1 MNLFCNFFEV
11 FRLFYNVFDLNDI
24 YQLKILCY
32 CYSHKIVGPQT
43 ILTSHEKQFINI
55 VKVDPFLSILSIAL
69 KSILRNNLE
78 HLLFGI
84 ENWIFLR
91 INESAWS
98 ITLLSCFWHALAI
111 IIDAFSSFNWFQ
123 SLVNMLEA
131 WHMKKG
137 LIVFSVDRDDYKV
150 HRIKIEN
157 WIVDIQQQ

>member
-91 INESAWS
+91 INESA
-98 ITLLSCFWHALAI
+98 
-111 IIDAFSSFNWFQ
+111 
-123 SLVNMLEA
+123 
-131 WHMKKG
+131 
-137 LIVFSVDRDDYKV
+137 
-150 HRIKIEN
+150 
-157 WIVDIQQQ
+157 

>member
-43 ILTSHEKQFINI
+43 ILTSHEKQFINQYSESW
-55 VKVDPFLSILSIAL
+55 PFFVHFIDCIRINTQSRAPAFWYWKLD
-69 KSILRNNLE
+69 
-78 HLLFGI
+78 
-84 ENWIFLR
+84 FLR

-137 LIVFSVDRDDYKV
+137 P
-150 HRIKIEN
+150 
-157 WIVDIQQQ
+157 